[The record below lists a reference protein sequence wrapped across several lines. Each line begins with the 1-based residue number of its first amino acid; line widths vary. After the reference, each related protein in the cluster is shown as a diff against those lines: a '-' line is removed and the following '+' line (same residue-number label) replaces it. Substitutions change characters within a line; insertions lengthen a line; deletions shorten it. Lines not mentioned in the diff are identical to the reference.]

1 MTAFN
6 PSIRV
11 GKQLEKTYRLHHDRS
26 SKAEMHTLFDKTL
39 RRLGLED
46 TDRILKSYPFALSGG
61 MLQRFPEIMSIKML
75 SLSNREAE
83 IAGHLALGKT
93 EKEVAGE
100 LCVSVDTVH
109 THKKSIYRK
118 LGARSI
124 ADVTRIVAEYITR
137 KNLTDL
143 IRKELIE
150 PNVWKVCIMMFF
162 LSLQMIATMNNMDLR
177 PARVRT
183 NTVRIVRIRKNE

>member
-1 MTAFN
+1 
-6 PSIRV
+6 
-11 GKQLEKTYRLHHDRS
+11 
-26 SKAEMHTLFDKTL
+26 
-39 RRLGLED
+39 
-46 TDRILKSYPFALSGG
+46 
-61 MLQRFPEIMSIKML
+61 ML

-137 KNLTDL
+137 KKPDRFDQERTDRAECL
-143 IRKELIE
+143 EGLYNDVF
-150 PNVWKVCIMMFF
+150 PVSANDC
-162 LSLQMIATMNNMDLR
+162 D
-177 PARVRT
+177 
-183 NTVRIVRIRKNE
+183 NE

>member
-1 MTAFN
+1 
-6 PSIRV
+6 
-11 GKQLEKTYRLHHDRS
+11 
-26 SKAEMHTLFDKTL
+26 
-39 RRLGLED
+39 
-46 TDRILKSYPFALSGG
+46 
-61 MLQRFPEIMSIKML
+61 
-75 SLSNREAE
+75 
-83 IAGHLALGKT
+83 
-93 EKEVAGE
+93 
-100 LCVSVDTVH
+100 
-109 THKKSIYRK
+109 
-118 LGARSI
+118 

>member
-1 MTAFN
+1 
-6 PSIRV
+6 
-11 GKQLEKTYRLHHDRS
+11 
-26 SKAEMHTLFDKTL
+26 
-39 RRLGLED
+39 
-46 TDRILKSYPFALSGG
+46 
-61 MLQRFPEIMSIKML
+61 ML

-150 PNVWKVCIMMFF
+150 PNVWKVCIM
-162 LSLQMIATMNNMDLR
+162 IATMNNMDLR

>member
-1 MTAFN
+1 
-6 PSIRV
+6 
-11 GKQLEKTYRLHHDRS
+11 
-26 SKAEMHTLFDKTL
+26 
-39 RRLGLED
+39 
-46 TDRILKSYPFALSGG
+46 
-61 MLQRFPEIMSIKML
+61 ML

-150 PNVWKVCIMMFF
+150 PNVWKVCIMMF
-162 LSLQMIATMNNMDLR
+162 LD
-177 PARVRT
+177 
-183 NTVRIVRIRKNE
+183 RKSVV

>member
-1 MTAFN
+1 
-6 PSIRV
+6 
-11 GKQLEKTYRLHHDRS
+11 
-26 SKAEMHTLFDKTL
+26 
-39 RRLGLED
+39 
-46 TDRILKSYPFALSGG
+46 
-61 MLQRFPEIMSIKML
+61 ML

-100 LCVSVDTVH
+100 LCVSVDIVH

>member
-1 MTAFN
+1 
-6 PSIRV
+6 
-11 GKQLEKTYRLHHDRS
+11 
-26 SKAEMHTLFDKTL
+26 
-39 RRLGLED
+39 
-46 TDRILKSYPFALSGG
+46 
-61 MLQRFPEIMSIKML
+61 ML

-150 PNVWKVCIMMFF
+150 PECLEGLYNDVFPVSANDC
-162 LSLQMIATMNNMDLR
+162 D
-177 PARVRT
+177 
-183 NTVRIVRIRKNE
+183 NE

>member
-1 MTAFN
+1 
-6 PSIRV
+6 
-11 GKQLEKTYRLHHDRS
+11 
-26 SKAEMHTLFDKTL
+26 
-39 RRLGLED
+39 
-46 TDRILKSYPFALSGG
+46 
-61 MLQRFPEIMSIKML
+61 ML

-124 ADVTRIVAEYITR
+124 ADVTRIVAEYVTR

-143 IRKELIE
+143 IRKEVIE
-150 PNVWKVCIMMFF
+150 PNIWKICAMMFF
-162 LSLQMIATMNNMDLR
+162 LSLQMVATLNNMDLR
-177 PARVRT
+177 QTRVRI
-183 NTVRIVRIRKNE
+183 NTVRMVRVRKND